1 MSFDSSCVYTAVFV
15 KFVSDYVSSGM
26 SSQLPKWLT
35 EELGGMFVVCGACG
49 SVRWKRNERVNIFN
63 IFTLLNIAFCKHQR
77 PKQKQDVLTFGEH
90 LQQVS

>member
-49 SVRWKRNERVNIFN
+49 SVSVCIITGDASVSCPWSQPARCSWGGHEYGVWKQTHCR
-63 IFTLLNIAFCKHQR
+63 
-77 PKQKQDVLTFGEH
+77 
-90 LQQVS
+90 